1 MQHPWRKALI
11 FLAISMIPVYIGLYL
26 AMKQEKVSNIQPEE
40 PAGERSSATPNP
52 GQGHRLTL

>member
-26 AMKQEKVSNIQPEE
+26 AMKQEKVSNAQPEE
-40 PAGERSSATPNP
+40 SADERSSATPNP

>member
-26 AMKQEKVSNIQPEE
+26 AMKQGNTSSDQQEE
-40 PAGERSSATPNP
+40 AAGERSSATPNP